1 MNDPAIYY
9 DPSARVYYKSYEQS
23 GGLTFVEVVKCDKG
37 AAFKA
42 GTRRVFT
49 PRRLRDMRKV
59 SPDDAAYMDEALND
73 ETLDRIAADV
83 EGSDG

>member
-23 GGLTFVEVVKCDKG
+23 GGLTFVEVVKVDKD
-37 AAFKA
+37 AAFKV

-49 PRRLRDMRKV
+49 SRRLRDMRRV

-73 ETLDRIAADV
+73 ETLARIAGDV
-83 EGSDG
+83 GKANG